1 MNSFMTFIQ
10 EKLTPIANFFGA
22 QRHFSAMQ
30 KGFMATVSFILV
42 SAIFMIIANPPVTAD
57 LIAQGGFWSIFEGWY
72 NFSQTYK
79 VTILIPFNECRIY
92 INDYLYDCC
101 CTSKLCSFG

>member
-57 LIAQGGFWSIFEGWY
+57 LIAQGVFGQFLKVGTIFHKHIKQQ
-72 NFSQTYK
+72 F
-79 VTILIPFNECRIY
+79 
-92 INDYLYDCC
+92 
-101 CTSKLCSFG
+101 

>member
-42 SAIFMIIANPPVTAD
+42 SAIFMIPFLPIFL
-57 LIAQGGFWSIFEGWY
+57 LIRLFPIVMLLFSFSSPNKDTTLKVGTIFHKHIKQQ
-72 NFSQTYK
+72 F
-79 VTILIPFNECRIY
+79 
-92 INDYLYDCC
+92 
-101 CTSKLCSFG
+101 

>member
-42 SAIFMIIANPPVTAD
+42 SAIFMIIANH
-57 LIAQGGFWSIFEGWY
+57 L
-72 NFSQTYK
+72 
-79 VTILIPFNECRIY
+79 
-92 INDYLYDCC
+92 
-101 CTSKLCSFG
+101 

>member
-42 SAIFMIIANPPVTAD
+42 SAIFMIIADTK
-57 LIAQGGFWSIFEGWY
+57 I
-72 NFSQTYK
+72 
-79 VTILIPFNECRIY
+79 
-92 INDYLYDCC
+92 
-101 CTSKLCSFG
+101 KLT

>member
-42 SAIFMIIANPPVTAD
+42 SAIFMILANPPVTAVVSGQF
-57 LIAQGGFWSIFEGWY
+57 LKVGTIFHKHIKQQ
-72 NFSQTYK
+72 F
-79 VTILIPFNECRIY
+79 
-92 INDYLYDCC
+92 
-101 CTSKLCSFG
+101 

>member
-30 KGFMATVSFILV
+30 KGLWQQ
-42 SAIFMIIANPPVTAD
+42 SALF
-57 LIAQGGFWSIFEGWY
+57 
-72 NFSQTYK
+72 
-79 VTILIPFNECRIY
+79 
-92 INDYLYDCC
+92 
-101 CTSKLCSFG
+101 

>member
-42 SAIFMIIANPPVTAD
+42 SAIFMIIALYVCEKLYQPSKIDQKPP
-57 LIAQGGFWSIFEGWY
+57 
-72 NFSQTYK
+72 
-79 VTILIPFNECRIY
+79 
-92 INDYLYDCC
+92 
-101 CTSKLCSFG
+101 